1 MGLSIIKDRQEMTMI
16 LKALN
21 LQNTT
26 LRAQVSTLN
35 ARVVILETGL
45 GLDNVD
51 EDGGD
56 EENVEVDVS
65 AGTTEEERQEII
77 TSSSLVNSQPVKVFT

>member
-1 MGLSIIKDRQEMTMI
+1 M
-16 LKALN
+16 N

-51 EDGGD
+51 KDGGD
-56 EENVEVDVS
+56 EENVEADVS
-65 AGTTEEERQEII
+65 AGTTEEERQKII
-77 TSSSLVNSQPVKVFT
+77 TSSSLVNSQPVKVLT

>member
-1 MGLSIIKDRQEMTMI
+1 MI

-56 EENVEVDVS
+56 EENVEADVS
-65 AGTTEEERQEII
+65 AGTTEEERQKII
-77 TSSSLVNSQPVKVFT
+77 TSSSLVNSQPVKVLT